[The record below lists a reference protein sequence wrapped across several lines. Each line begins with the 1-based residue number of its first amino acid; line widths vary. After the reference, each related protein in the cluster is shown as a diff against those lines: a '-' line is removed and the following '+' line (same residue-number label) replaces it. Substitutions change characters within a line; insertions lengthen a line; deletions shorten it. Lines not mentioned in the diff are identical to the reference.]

1 LSDLPNYIAEF
12 SAMMK
17 RHNQE
22 AIYYAHAGAGELHLR
37 PVLNLKEKKASIS
50 LDSDR
55 SRCFSK
61 KYRGSLS
68 GEHGDGI
75 VRGSFTFYGDK
86 L

>member
-37 PVLNLKEKKASIS
+37 PVLNLKERRHPS
-50 LDSDR
+50 
-55 SRCFSK
+55 
-61 KYRGSLS
+61 
-68 GEHGDGI
+68 
-75 VRGSFTFYGDK
+75 V
-86 L
+86 